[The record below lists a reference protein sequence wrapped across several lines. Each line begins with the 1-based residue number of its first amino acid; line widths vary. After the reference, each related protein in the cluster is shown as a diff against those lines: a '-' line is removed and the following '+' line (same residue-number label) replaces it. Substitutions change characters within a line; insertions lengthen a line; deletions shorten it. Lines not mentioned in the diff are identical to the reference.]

1 MKVIHVLENDFL
13 DAFSP
18 DLDESALHNV
28 SSGKTVQENVKECL
42 LSVFERGKQ
51 RMEEFKSILSGLD
64 KSKHIFTPIR
74 RSKWVENSVVKS
86 KIEINGKVADVAIQR
101 DILGILAAKS
111 DLENGCVDI
120 DKALTY
126 PLAPVSLPL
135 DCSGDGMRKTNK
147 SKLFDALG
155 PLDNKEVGRCSNS
168 ENYYVIDLAATSR
181 TAKNL
186 PATFEDL
193 AMKLL
198 HHIPATYK
206 VVYFEC
212 DTYKANSIKGVER
225 KKRGNSKVLLL
236 RSSKMKVPKDFQN
249 FLNNGTNKERLFELI
264 EETFILKN
272 SELLEQKIYF
282 ARGDKCIKITSENV
296 ENVTSLNHQEA
307 DTKVVALVKH
317 ISETNKAGTAR
328 YTVRSSA
335 GDIDIPVIFLS

>member
-1 MKVIHVLENDFL
+1 MLENDFL

-64 KSKHIFTPIR
+64 KSKHIFTLIR
-74 RSKWVENSVVKS
+74 GSKWESFENSVVKT
-86 KIEINGKVADVAIQR
+86 KIVINGKVADVAVT
-101 DILGILAAKS
+101 S

-206 VVYFEC
+206 VVYFAC

-225 KKRGNSKVLLL
+225 KKRGNSKVVLLQ
-236 RSSKMKVPKDFQN
+236 SSKMKVPKN
-249 FLNNGTNKERLFELI
+249 F
-264 EETFILKN
+264 
-272 SELLEQKIYF
+272 
-282 ARGDKCIKITSENV
+282 
-296 ENVTSLNHQEA
+296 
-307 DTKVVALVKH
+307 
-317 ISETNKAGTAR
+317 
-328 YTVRSSA
+328 
-335 GDIDIPVIFLS
+335 